1 MHQAHAPTLQA
12 VAFRLRA
19 ALLADPI
26 LAKHTEWVRVQARTK
41 AAYSAYTKM
50 QRKAVE
56 LDALD
61 DLLGLRVI
69 FKPTVTKKLP
79 LGLHR
84 QRQCMLCYRVLEVTH
99 AHFPQAVGRR
109 LKDYVTTPKPN
120 GYQSLHSTVVLE
132 SSVESSMRAELQVR
146 TGRDGPVSRTPSTTS
161 TRTRTPTPTRTP
173 TLSRCAQ
180 PRCTGTQS
188 MGTRPTGCS
197 NARTGGQRTIGMIW
211 GSTRLC
217 IRQPPWR
224 RRPSADVPQRPMAVG
239 H

>member
-26 LAKHTEWVRVQARTK
+26 LAKHTDWVRVQARTK

-132 SSVESSMRAELQVR
+132 SSVESSVESSMRAELQVR
-146 TGRDGPVSRTPSTTS
+146 TAEMHR
-161 TRTRTPTPTRTP
+161 
-173 TLSRCAQ
+173 
-180 PRCTGTQS
+180 
-188 MGTRPTGCS
+188 
-197 NARTGGQRTIGMIW
+197 
-211 GSTRLC
+211 
-217 IRQPPWR
+217 
-224 RRPSADVPQRPMAVG
+224 
-239 H
+239 

>member
-146 TGRDGPVSRTPSTTS
+146 TGRDRAEIGPRWTGIPNPIHDLNPNPEPQPQPEPQPSPGAHSRDAPV
-161 TRTRTPTPTRTP
+161 RRVWVRGP
-173 TLSRCAQ
+173 LAVQ
-180 PRCTGTQS
+180 
-188 MGTRPTGCS
+188 M
-197 NARTGGQRTIGMIW
+197 
-211 GSTRLC
+211 
-217 IRQPPWR
+217 R
-224 RRPSADVPQRPMAVG
+224 RRAAGGRLV
-239 H
+239 

>member
-1 MHQAHAPTLQA
+1 VHQAHAPTLQA

-26 LAKHTEWVRVQARTK
+26 LAKHTDWVRVQARTK

-132 SSVESSMRAELQVR
+132 TSVESSMRAELQVR
-146 TGRDGPVSRTPSTTS
+146 TGRDGPVSLNRTLSQLQPQL
-161 TRTRTPTPTRTP
+161 RTLPLTPTPNP
-173 TLSRCAQ
+173 EPQPLTLSLTLTLTLTLPLTLPRYAQ
-180 PRCTGTQS
+180 PRCTGMQS
-188 MGTRPTGCS
+188 MGTRPTGS
-197 NARTGGQRTIGMIW
+197 SSARTGGLRTIGMIL
-211 GSTRLC
+211 GS
-217 IRQPPWR
+217 IR
-224 RRPSADVPQRPMAVG
+224 
-239 H
+239 

>member
-26 LAKHTEWVRVQARTK
+26 LAKHTDWVRVQARTK

-132 SSVESSMRAELQVR
+132 TSVESSMRAELQVC
-146 TGRDGPVSRTPSTTS
+146 TGRDGPISLKRTLSQLQPQP
-161 TRTRTPTPTRTP
+161 RTLPLTPTPNP
-173 TLSRCAQ
+173 N
-180 PRCTGTQS
+180 PN
-188 MGTRPTGCS
+188 P
-197 NARTGGQRTIGMIW
+197 
-211 GSTRLC
+211 
-217 IRQPPWR
+217 
-224 RRPSADVPQRPMAVG
+224 
-239 H
+239 

>member
-26 LAKHTEWVRVQARTK
+26 LAKHTDWVRVQARTK

-132 SSVESSMRAELQVR
+132 TSVESSMRAELQVR
-146 TGRDGPVSRTPSTTS
+146 TGRDGPVSLNRTLSQLQPQL
-161 TRTRTPTPTRTP
+161 RTLPLTPTPNP
-173 TLSRCAQ
+173 N
-180 PRCTGTQS
+180 PN
-188 MGTRPTGCS
+188 P
-197 NARTGGQRTIGMIW
+197 
-211 GSTRLC
+211 
-217 IRQPPWR
+217 
-224 RRPSADVPQRPMAVG
+224 
-239 H
+239 

>member
-26 LAKHTEWVRVQARTK
+26 LAKHTDWVRVQARTK

-120 GYQSLHSTVVLE
+120 GYQSLHSTVLLE
-132 SSVESSMRAELQVR
+132 TSVESSMRAELQVR
-146 TGRDGPVSRTPSTTS
+146 TGRDGPVSLNRTLSQLQPQL
-161 TRTRTPTPTRTP
+161 RTLPRTPTPNPNPNPNPNPTP
-173 TLSRCAQ
+173 N
-180 PRCTGTQS
+180 
-188 MGTRPTGCS
+188 PTP
-197 NARTGGQRTIGMIW
+197 NAT
-211 GSTRLC
+211 
-217 IRQPPWR
+217 PNPN
-224 RRPSADVPQRPMAVG
+224 PEP
-239 H
+239 

>member
-26 LAKHTEWVRVQARTK
+26 LAKHTDWVRVQARTK

-132 SSVESSMRAELQVR
+132 TSVESSMRAELQVR
-146 TGRDGPVSRTPSTTS
+146 TGRDGPVSLNRTLSQLQPQP
-161 TRTRTPTPTRTP
+161 RTLPLTPTPNPEPQPLTLTRTLTP
-173 TLSRCAQ
+173 TLTRCAQ
-180 PRCTGTQS
+180 PRCTGMQS
-188 MGTRPTGCS
+188 MGTRPTGS
-197 NARTGGQRTIGMIW
+197 SSARTGGRRTIGMIL
-211 GSTRLC
+211 GS
-217 IRQPPWR
+217 IRCKLI
-224 RRPSADVPQRPMAVG
+224 AC
-239 H
+239 